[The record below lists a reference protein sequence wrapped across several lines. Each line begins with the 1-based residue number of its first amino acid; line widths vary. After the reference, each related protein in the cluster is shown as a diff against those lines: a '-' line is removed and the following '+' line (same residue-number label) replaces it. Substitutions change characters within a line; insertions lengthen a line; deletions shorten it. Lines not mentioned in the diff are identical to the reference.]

1 MKNKT
6 IKILTKN
13 KRKCKNKSRG
23 KNSKRDKI
31 KGKSKSQKGG
41 LFNMS
46 FGLNGK
52 NLFGKTYGKKIYDHN
67 EGKWKDQPCTKIL
80 GLEYCETAKD

>member
-6 IKILTKN
+6 IKILTKIKSN
-13 KRKCKNKSRG
+13 IRGKTKSKSRG
-23 KNSKRDKI
+23 KT
-31 KGKSKSQKGG
+31 KSKNKSKAQKGG

-52 NLFGKTYGKKIYDHN
+52 NLIGKTYGKKIYDHN
-67 EGKWKDQPCTKIL
+67 EGKWKEQPCTKIF
-80 GLEYCETAKD
+80 GLEYCETAKN

>member
-1 MKNKT
+1 
-6 IKILTKN
+6 
-13 KRKCKNKSRG
+13 
-23 KNSKRDKI
+23 
-31 KGKSKSQKGG
+31 
-41 LFNMS
+41 MS